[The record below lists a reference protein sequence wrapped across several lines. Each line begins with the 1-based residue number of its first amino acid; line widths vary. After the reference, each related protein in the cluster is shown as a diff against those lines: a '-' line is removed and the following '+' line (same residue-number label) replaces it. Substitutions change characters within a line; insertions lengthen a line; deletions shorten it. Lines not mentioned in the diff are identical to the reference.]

1 MRKAVLAV
9 IGLTAVAALMAP
21 ALGLGSADGRKVLD
35 AKVLGAVSEPYT
47 GATNAI
53 RGVPGG
59 GLPWVIGDASADLRA
74 DGRLHVEV
82 EGLVLARRAP
92 VSASLQ
98 GTNPVAQFGAIV
110 SCLTTVGGA
119 ATTANLATALG
130 AGEQRRRCQAGHDGQ
145 PAVALLRADR
155 LRDDAGWRL
164 ARRQRALGT
173 RSAPR
178 AAERRELVLRRSAA
192 RRRRVPGGA
201 ADQ

>member
-9 IGLTAVAALMAP
+9 IGLTALAALMAP

-59 GLPWVIGDASADLRA
+59 GLPWEIGDASADLRA

-92 VSASLQ
+92 VPANLQ
-98 GTNPVAQFGAIV
+98 GTNPVPQFGAIV
-110 SCLTTVGGA
+110 SCLTAVGGA
-119 ATTANLATALG
+119 ATTANLATALVPASS
-130 AGEQRRRCQAGHDGQ
+130 AGDAKLDTTVNLPSPCFGRVVLVTTRGGGWL
-145 PAVALLRADR
+145 AVWGL
-155 LRDDAGWRL
+155 
-164 ARRQRALGT
+164 
-173 RSAPR
+173 
-178 AAERRELVLRRSAA
+178 
-192 RRRRVPGGA
+192 
-201 ADQ
+201 

>member
-21 ALGLGSADGRKVLD
+21 ALGLGGADGRKVLD

-92 VSASLQ
+92 VPANLQ
-98 GTNPVAQFGAIV
+98 GTNPVPQFGAIV

-119 ATTANLATALG
+119 ATTANLATALVPASS
-130 AGEQRRRCQAGHDGQ
+130 AGDAKLDTT
-145 PAVALLRADR
+145 VDLL
-155 LRDDAGWRL
+155 
-164 ARRQRALGT
+164 
-173 RSAPR
+173 SPCFAPI
-178 AAERRELVLRRSAA
+178 VF
-192 RRRRVPGGA
+192 VTTPGGA
-201 ADQ
+201 WLAVSGL